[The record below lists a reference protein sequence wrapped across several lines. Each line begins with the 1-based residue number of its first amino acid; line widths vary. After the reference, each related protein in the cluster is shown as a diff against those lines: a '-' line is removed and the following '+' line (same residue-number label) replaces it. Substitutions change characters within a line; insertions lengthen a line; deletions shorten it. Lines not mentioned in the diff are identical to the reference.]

1 MSDGSAAYPRLVG
14 DVGGTSARFGW
25 VEAAGAGVTRLASYH
40 CDAYAGLE
48 AVVVRYLAN
57 QGLASP
63 PAAAIGIATPVTGDQ
78 VAMTNRD
85 WSFSISA
92 LQQRLGLQRLVVL
105 NDFAALALAL
115 PDLAPAELHAV
126 GGGAGDVGA
135 ARALLGAGT
144 GLGVSGLLPAA
155 GGYVPVVGEGGHA
168 TLAGANADQ
177 DRVIERLRQRYGH
190 VSAERVLSG
199 PGLVDLYEVCCEFD
213 GVAAQPLDP
222 PDVSARALQGTDAQ
236 CRAAVEL
243 FFDFLG
249 SVAGNLA
256 LILGARGGVYIGGGI
271 VPELGDWISRSRFR
285 ERFEAKGRFRAYL
298 ASIPVWVVTASGAPA
313 LRGAN
318 RALDPSDHGA
328 QNGESWK

>member
-1 MSDGSAAYPRLVG
+1 MIEGSAPYPRLVG

-25 VEAAGAGVTRLASYH
+25 VEAAGAGVTRLASYR
-40 CDAYAGLE
+40 CDAHSGLE
-48 AVVVRYLAN
+48 AVITHYLAD
-57 QGLASP
+57 QALPAP
-63 PAAAIGIATPVTGDQ
+63 PAGAIGIATPVTGDR

-85 WSFSISA
+85 WSFSTRA
-92 LQQRLGLQRLVVL
+92 LQQQLGLQRLVVL

-115 PDLAPAELHAV
+115 PDLLPAELHAV
-126 GGGAGDVGA
+126 GGGTAVAGA

-144 GLGVSGLLPAA
+144 GLGVSGLMPVGA
-155 GGYVPVVGEGGHA
+155 GHVPVVGEGGHA
-168 TLAGANADQ
+168 TLAGANADE
-177 DRVIERLRQRYGH
+177 DRVIERLRGRYGH

-199 PGLVDLYEVCCEFD
+199 AGLVDLYRVCCEVD
-213 GVAAQPLDP
+213 GVAVEPLDP
-222 PDVSARALQGTDAQ
+222 ATLTARAAQ
-236 CRAAVEL
+236 AGDPQCSAAVEL

-256 LILGARGGVYIGGGI
+256 LTLGARGGVYIGGGI

-298 ASIPVWVVTASGAPA
+298 EKIPVWVITASGAPA

-318 RALDPSDHGA
+318 RALD
-328 QNGESWK
+328 Q